1 MLLPAFASRGF
12 FSMPFV
18 PKASLAWRIYRR
30 LVRTQ
35 VRFFAPPDAFHRV
48 DILKLCNLPAPFPG
62 VENLSCPTVVIDLEQ
77 SEDALWD
84 GVDPKTRKVIRQA
97 IRDGVQVE
105 RLPELSAETWNEFDA
120 AYRKLR
126 SRKKN
131 ADPLG
136 VGQIGELIERGF
148 FVMTGSRDENSNILS
163 WHSYVRCNGRV
174 RLLNT
179 VSAVDPSRD
188 TQWNNLV
195 GRAHRL
201 HHWKDMLFFKEEGVK
216 TYDLGGV
223 YRGTEDQEQAN
234 IARFKTSFGGEP
246 AQTYDAVLPLTA
258 KGRLALSLLARVG
271 ADVRSG

>member
-1 MLLPAFASRGF
+1 
-12 FSMPFV
+12 MPFV

-35 VRFFAPPDAFHRV
+35 VEFFVPPDPFPRV
-48 DILKLCNLPAPFPG
+48 DILKLRNLPAPFPG
-62 VENLSCPTVVIDLEQ
+62 VENLSCPTVAIDLGQE
-77 SEDALWD
+77 EDALWN
-84 GVDPKTRKVIRQA
+84 GVEPKTRKVIRQA
-97 IRDGVQVE
+97 MREGVEVE
-105 RLPELSAETWNEFDA
+105 RAQLSAESWNKFHT
-120 AYRKLR
+120 AYQKLR
-126 SRKKN
+126 SRKKG

-136 VGQIGELIERGF
+136 VGQIGELIERGI
-148 FVMTGSRDENSNILS
+148 FVLTASRDAGGTILS
-163 WHSYVRCNGRV
+163 WHSYVRCLGHV

-179 VSAVDPSRD
+179 VSGVDPSRD

-234 IARFKTSFGGEP
+234 IARFKTSFGGQPTE
-246 AQTYDAVLPLTA
+246 TYDAVLPLTV
-258 KGRLALSLLARVG
+258 KGRIALSFLSRVG
-271 ADVRSG
+271 AEARSG